1 MGFAFSIPPYPDF
14 FSTSPNQMPIL
25 FVPNIKFIRKFL
37 NGDLGI
43 AKKLKSSAYMV
54 ILQSIP
60 SVVAD
65 IKPKNFDGEKD
76 ALKVFT
82 KSQKDVLE
90 MFLRISKANIGEN
103 IDQNFVDGVFKPP
116 SSIGFNGIPG
126 DLGGFES
133 LEKAM
138 IQSIF
143 ETKKPYFEIAKIVID
158 HFVDIEDIIAV
169 ILGVIMSSKKPR
181 GNPRA
186 LGYQGTQDGGGASGG
201 MNALG
206 QFAKKKDPKNKLS
219 DNKITAD
226 NIPTAP
232 LPTSQPNYPGGYS
245 TFTQSVVYSTGDFR
259 SDYQYTYIYND
270 IIEEEFEIKP
280 GTVSTAIDEDSDD
293 DKQETIILGV
303 YDSEW
308 LPISAQEI
316 NEVIPWVKS
325 KYILGNEWPLI
336 KAGQD
341 YDYVYEGYV
350 TVPNI
355 GSFKLQEYT
364 GTDGRPTEYNFGG
377 GVVPID
383 WRIKRYKEEGPS
395 VVVKIPDE
403 DSQVKY
409 YKDGFPVI
417 AYNNSKINTTFNFFK
432 NYYIEYADQKITSGI
447 GENAGTIEDD
457 NGQQIGIREYSR
469 KRFNEMFSDFS
480 NGGML
485 STDFEGLLENNFLYL
500 SKENTDGLQNKDK
513 FGRLAFPLKPVKI
526 NGVWYSP
533 EKDYDMKILK
543 VDSTINITYAE
554 NVDNPQKTAVIKRF
568 IRKALEISAPQG
580 QSFGYFIKKDNGET
594 LLVTNQTTLK
604 VDWLLGDPPQKFK
617 VIELED
623 FPESNNTFTVAAN
636 SEFPVEVIDTKIPQE
651 FLDGVSITP
660 TSTDNEAKDKWYFTP
675 TNDSYKLT
683 KDEFR
688 REYIQSTGFKANSG
702 TWSYDVKYG
711 INEVVTAGISVT
723 NTIITGQIKNLT
735 GGSVNLLQLKF
746 AEKSGFMIGDNS
758 VDDKGFLKNKF
769 TFFCVYKGKPFANI
783 LPQENQINIVSYDIN
798 SNLATVESSQ
808 NPPNLIRVEDFSTGT
823 AKPRIISKVNV
834 TNPQLQTN
842 RPIGKTPYGSPNPN
856 PEPKEATRQSVEQV
870 FRYQRTID
878 DTKTYYIIEATLK
891 SKNTN
896 SLLSEAENEEIVKGG
911 GVRGSRGGG
920 GGSYGKF
927 DIFKVVTKFIK
938 LVIKIFAKLFP
949 AIQQL
954 ITLITNP
961 IKFITDIIIAKLGD
975 DFGAEAP
982 KFGFYSKEFLSQL
995 KELVQ
1000 YLDQIRQVRNQPK
1013 DIRDQVF
1020 DQMEA
1025 FLNTSLLEK
1034 YVYIPKGFPFV
1045 PPSFVFD
1052 GSAVLKLFG
1061 SAPILQGLPS
1071 LTFGIES
1078 NLGSLLTPT
1087 PKVPFRLIFEF
1098 SGFKQGG
1105 FSSLDKAKND
1115 TADNYNQQILTSS
1128 IFNSKFDPALAVK
1141 NQIVTNVGGQTHV
1154 QEVSVVYSTGVFRSD
1169 YQYTY
1174 TFVTE
1179 EVLDL
1184 IARAT
1189 QLESAG
1195 DVESLRQAKRL
1206 LEEASRKDPNNEFIK
1221 EKIKAN
1227 QKYQREIFSH
1237 PLFDFILNIVA
1248 LPLKVVLG
1256 IIKFILNFFKSLT
1269 NPFSLPSAIVNF
1281 LSFKWI
1287 LDFFSPISPNS
1298 MFAMAGLLIDLET
1311 LFTVWLPSL
1320 SLGIKFEFDM
1330 NDIVK
1335 LPWATLPT
1343 YTLPQMKDL
1352 LFGMGLSGPKKFK
1365 FPFFGLITMIL
1376 CLIESIIN
1384 SVIDL
1389 IWSIFGLL
1397 DPATGRWIVLE
1408 PPYLKLCRSANAN
1421 GQFTVKDMVDIFS
1434 GNLVP
1439 PKPSEDGARAGTAS
1453 NPPTP
1458 SYSFVYDI
1466 TTSDGRNLKELNQ
1479 TQLDQ
1484 WVEENKDLDFDFNF

>member
-1 MGFAFSIPPYPDF
+1 M
-14 FSTSPNQMPIL
+14 T
-25 FVPNIKFIRKFL
+25 
-37 NGDLGI
+37 
-43 AKKLKSSAYMV
+43 

-65 IKPKNFDGEKD
+65 IKPKSFDGEKD

-82 KSQKDVLE
+82 KSQKDVLD
-90 MFLRISKANIGEN
+90 MFLKISKANIGEN

-133 LEKAM
+133 LERAM

-186 LGYQGTQDGGGASGG
+186 LGYQGTQDGGGAGAG
-201 MNALG
+201 MNNLG
-206 QFAKKKDPKNKLS
+206 QFAKKRGPKNKLS
-219 DNKITAD
+219 DNAITAD

-232 LPTSQPNYPGGYS
+232 LPTSQPNYPGVYS

-270 IIEEEFEIKP
+270 IIEDEFELKP

-293 DKQETIILGV
+293 DKDETIILGV

-308 LPISAQEI
+308 LPVSAQEI
-316 NEVIPWVKS
+316 NDVIPWVKA

-336 KAGQD
+336 KSGQD
-341 YDYVYEGYV
+341 YDYVYEGFV
-350 TVPNI
+350 NVPNI
-355 GSFKLQEYT
+355 GSYKLQEYT
-364 GTDGRPTEYNFGG
+364 GTDGRPSEYNYGV

-395 VVVKIPDE
+395 VVVNIPDQ

-417 AYNNSKINTTFNFFK
+417 AYNNSKLNTTFEFFK
-432 NYYIEYADQKITSGI
+432 NYYLEYADQKITSGI
-447 GENAGTIEDD
+447 GQNAGTIEDD
-457 NGQQIGIREYSR
+457 DGQQVDIREYSR

-500 SKENTDGLQNKDK
+500 SKDNTDGLQNKDK
-513 FGRLAFPLKPVKI
+513 FGRLTFPLKPVKI

-543 VDSTINITYAE
+543 VDSTTNITYAE
-554 NVDNPQKTAVIKRF
+554 NVDNPEKTAVIKRF
-568 IRKALEISAPQG
+568 IRKALEISTPEG
-580 QSFGYFIKKDNGET
+580 QSFGYFIKKDNNET
-594 LLVTNQTTLK
+594 LVVTDQTTLK
-604 VDWLLGDPPQKFK
+604 VDWLLGEPPQKFK

-623 FPESNNTFTVAAN
+623 FAESSNTFTVAEN

-651 FLDGVSITP
+651 FLDGTTLSPI
-660 TSTDNEAKDKWYFTP
+660 STDTEAKDKWYFAP
-675 TNDSYKLT
+675 FNDSYKLS

-688 REYIQSTGFKANSG
+688 RELSQSVGFKPNSG
-702 TWSYDVKYG
+702 TWSYDVKYNSAELTTAQ
-711 INEVVTAGISVT
+711 ILVTSTDIPD
-723 NTIITGQIKNLT
+723 NIKNLT
-735 GGSVNLLQLKF
+735 GGEVKLLQFKF
-746 AEKSGFMIGDNS
+746 FDKIGFMIGDNS
-758 VDDKGFLKNKF
+758 VDSKGFARNKF
-769 TFFCVYKGKPFANI
+769 TFFCLYKGKPFVNI
-783 LPQENQINIVSYDIN
+783 IPSENQINIISYDIN
-798 SNLATVESSQ
+798 DNLATILSSQ
-808 NPPNLIRVEDFSTGT
+808 TPPNLIRVEDTSTGT
-823 AKPRIISKVNV
+823 AKARIISKVNV

-842 RPIGKTPYGSPNPN
+842 KPIGKTPYGSPNPN

-878 DTKTYYIIEATLK
+878 DTKTYYVIEAILK
-891 SKNTN
+891 SKNLN
-896 SLLSEAENEEIVKGG
+896 ALLSEAENEENVKGG
-911 GVRGSRGGG
+911 GVRGSRRGG

-982 KFGFYSKEFLSQL
+982 KFGFYSKEFLAQL
-995 KELVQ
+995 KELTD
-1000 YLDQIRQVRNQPK
+1000 YLDQIRQVKDQPK
-1013 DIRDQVF
+1013 DVRDEAF
-1020 DQMEA
+1020 DRMEA
-1025 FLNTSLLEK
+1025 FWKTSLLEK
-1034 YVYIPKGFPFV
+1034 YVYIPKGFPNV

-1052 GSAVLKLFG
+1052 GAAVLKLFG

-1087 PKVPFRLIFEF
+1087 PKVPFKLIFEF

-1141 NQIVTNVGGQTHV
+1141 NQIVTNVAGQTHV
-1154 QEVSVVYSTGVFRSD
+1154 QEVSVVYSTGVFRPD

-1174 TFVTE
+1174 TLVTE

-1184 IARAT
+1184 IAKAT

-1195 DVESLRQAKRL
+1195 DEESLRLAQRL
-1206 LEEASRKDPNNEFIK
+1206 LEEASRKDPDNEFIK
-1221 EKIKAN
+1221 QKIKAN
-1227 QKYQREIFSH
+1227 QKYQRSISSH

-1248 LPLKVVLG
+1248 LPLKVVIG

-1269 NPFSLPSAIVNF
+1269 NPFKLPSAIVNF

-1311 LFTVWLPSL
+1311 LFTVWLPSI

-1389 IWSIFGLL
+1389 IWSIFGLI
-1397 DPATGRWIVLE
+1397 DPESGRWIILE

-1421 GQFTVKDMVDIFS
+1421 NQFTVKDMADIFS
-1434 GNLVP
+1434 GNFVP
-1439 PKPSEDGARAGTAS
+1439 PKPSEDGARSGTAS
-1453 NPPTP
+1453 NPATP
-1458 SYSFVYDI
+1458 SYNFIYDI

-1484 WVEENKDLDFDFNF
+1484 WVEENKDLDFNFNF